1 MIKKIKRLLDIFSPF
16 IKKLNDDNIFA
27 ISGQSA
33 FFLML
38 ALVPFA
44 MFAVSILQNLHIPV
58 SELDKVFRVVFSED
72 ISSSIS
78 NYLGNVDAGSVSVSL
93 ITMIVTLWSAAKGI
107 HAITNG
113 LNRIHHTYENRNW
126 FFIRFRAMLYTIAF
140 VFILFVTAFLI
151 VLGSSIKNAL
161 AATAPHVPVI
171 FSILYNCRF
180 VLLFIYLV
188 FLFMFIY
195 RNIPNL
201 THEARKEYGLIY
213 QLPGALLC
221 ALAWILLSFGISIYV
236 GDFNGFSIYGG
247 LAKVAVM
254 MVWLYFCIVC
264 LMFGA
269 EINCFYH
276 IQIKFFIDNIILKMN
291 KKKKRR

>member
-1 MIKKIKRLLDIFSPF
+1 
-16 IKKLNDDNIFA
+16 
-27 ISGQSA
+27 
-33 FFLML
+33 
-38 ALVPFA
+38 
-44 MFAVSILQNLHIPV
+44 
-58 SELDKVFRVVFSED
+58 
-72 ISSSIS
+72 
-78 NYLGNVDAGSVSVSL
+78 
-93 ITMIVTLWSAAKGI
+93 
-107 HAITNG
+107 
-113 LNRIHHTYENRNW
+113 
-126 FFIRFRAMLYTIAF
+126 
-140 VFILFVTAFLI
+140 
-151 VLGSSIKNAL
+151 
-161 AATAPHVPVI
+161 
-171 FSILYNCRF
+171 
-180 VLLFIYLV
+180 
-188 FLFMFIY
+188 MFIY

-276 IQIKFFIDNIILKMN
+276 IQIKYFIDNKILKKN